1 MADCIFCG
9 KPAGFLRS
17 KHSECAAAHAES
29 LEKLPQIFTGYIN
42 FPKAPDR
49 PNALRMGVEATAKEG
64 FLSADDLRFEVVKGL
79 GLAIRAAL
87 SDRSLTDSELSRIQ
101 EIIDQF
107 GLKAPEI
114 VASGARELLIQGL
127 VLRDLDKGSL
137 QSRFHIEGSM
147 PINLKK
153 DEIVLWM
160 FKGISRLE
168 PKTSV
173 SYSGS
178 SQGVS
183 FRVMKGV
190 SYRVGASKG
199 HRIETPT
206 LASKGIGDLYIT
218 SIAVYFVSPVGS
230 YTVPHKRISAVEQY
244 ADGISIAPATG
255 KNQIF
260 LLNDPRFAAELILK
274 IGSHQMA

>member
-1 MADCIFCG
+1 MADCFFCG

-42 FPKAPDR
+42 LAEVPGR
-49 PNALRMGVEATAKEG
+49 PNELRTDVEATAKEG
-64 FLSADDLRFEVVKGL
+64 FLSADEFRSEVIKGL

-87 SDRSLTDSELSRIQ
+87 TDKSLSDTELARIQ
-101 EIIDQF
+101 EIMNQF
-107 GLKAPEI
+107 GLETPDI
-114 VASGARELLIQGL
+114 VASGARDLLVQGL
-127 VLRDLDKGSL
+127 VLRDLDKGAFQNRL
-137 QSRFHIEGSM
+137 HVEGAI

-153 DEIVLWM
+153 DEVILWI
-160 FKGISRLE
+160 FKGVSRLE

-178 SQGVS
+178 SNGVS
-183 FRVMKGV
+183 FRIMKGV

-206 LASKGIGDLYIT
+206 LASKGSGDLYIT
-218 SIAVYFVSPVGS
+218 SSGIYFVGS
-230 YTVPHKRISAVEQY
+230 LSGYTVAHKKISAVEQY
-244 ADGISIAPATG
+244 SDGISIAPSSG
-255 KNQIF
+255 RNQIF
-260 LLNDPRFAAELILK
+260 LLSDPRFAAELILK
-274 IGSHQMA
+274 IGSLQVS